1 MNVVKSSAKT
11 KEEALNQVLA
21 KLNAKES
28 EIIYSFEEIKGGLFK
43 GTTYECS
50 GFLKLDILADAEEY
64 LKNIIKGMG
73 VECNLEVSTKENTTT
88 IKIYSSNNPVIIGKN
103 GQNLEALT
111 IIVRQFIKNISNN
124 GPKIVLDVED
134 YKDRQ
139 IKRLERL
146 ARNLAR
152 DVVRTKTD
160 IEMDSM
166 NSYDRRIVHNV
177 LTDFRGVTTESV
189 GEEPNRKVII
199 KYSNEGKTSE

>member
-1 MNVVKSSAKT
+1 MNVVKCTAKT

-21 KLNAKES
+21 KLNASES
-28 EIIYSFEEIKGGLFK
+28 EIVYSYEEIKGGLFK

-50 GFLKLDILADAEEY
+50 GFLKLDVLTDAEEY

-73 VECNLEVSTKENTTT
+73 VDCNLEVSTKENTTT

-111 IIVRQFIKNISNN
+111 TIVRQYIKNICNN
-124 GPKIVLDVED
+124 GPRIVLDVED

-139 IKRLERL
+139 VKRLERL
-146 ARNLAR
+146 AKNLAR

-160 IEMDSM
+160 VEMDSM

-177 LTDFRGVTTESV
+177 LTDFKGVTTESV
-189 GEEPNRKVII
+189 GEEPNRRVVI
-199 KYSNEGKTSE
+199 KYSE

>member
-1 MNVVKSSAKT
+1 MNVVKCTAKT

-21 KLNAKES
+21 KLNASES
-28 EIIYSFEEIKGGLFK
+28 EIVYSYEEVKGGLFK

-64 LKNIIKGMG
+64 LKSIIKGMG
-73 VECNLEVSTKENTTT
+73 VDCNIEVSTKENTTT
-88 IKIYSSNNPVIIGKN
+88 LKIYSSNNPVIIGKN

-111 IIVRQFIKNISNN
+111 TIVRQYIKNITNN
-124 GPKIVLDVED
+124 GPRIVLDVED

-139 IKRLERL
+139 VKRLERL
-146 ARNLAR
+146 AKNLAR

-160 IEMDSM
+160 VEMDSM

-189 GEEPNRKVII
+189 GEEPNRRVVI
-199 KYSNEGKTSE
+199 KYSGEKASE

>member
-1 MNVVKSSAKT
+1 MNVVKGTAKT

-21 KLNAKES
+21 KLNAS
-28 EIIYSFEEIKGGLFK
+28 ETEVVYNFEELKGGLFK

-50 GFLKLDILADAEEY
+50 GFLKLDVLGDAEEF

-73 VECNLEVSTKENTTT
+73 LEANFEVSTKENTTM

-111 IIVRQFIKNISNN
+111 ILVRQYIKNICNN
-124 GPKIVLDVED
+124 GPRIILDVED

-139 IKRLERL
+139 VKRLERL
-146 ARNLAR
+146 AKNLAR
-152 DVVRTKTD
+152 DVVRTKVD

-166 NSYDRRIVHNV
+166 NSYERRIVHNI
-177 LTDFRGVTTESV
+177 LTDFRGVTTESI
-189 GEEPNRKVII
+189 GEEPNRHVVI
-199 KYSNEGKTSE
+199 KYNGEKVLE

>member
-1 MNVVKSSAKT
+1 MNVVKCTAKT

-21 KLNAKES
+21 KLNASES
-28 EIIYSFEEIKGGLFK
+28 EIVYSYEEVKGGLFK

-50 GFLKLDILADAEEY
+50 GFLKLDVLADAEEF
-64 LKNIIKGMG
+64 LKNTIKGMG

-111 IIVRQFIKNISNN
+111 SIVRQYIKNICNN
-124 GPKIVLDVED
+124 GPRIVLDVED

-139 IKRLERL
+139 VKRLERL
-146 ARNLAR
+146 AKNLAR
-152 DVVRTKTD
+152 DVVRTKAD
-160 IEMDSM
+160 VEMDSM

-177 LTDFRGVTTESV
+177 LTDFKGVTTESV
-189 GEEPNRKVII
+189 GEEPNRRVVI
-199 KYSNEGKTSE
+199 KYSGE